1 MPDSDW
7 GRLIVSV
14 ACIRVGVVRFGWAE
28 VYAKDTEVF
37 SGQCHPLK
45 IALVGACADGS
56 VISKGNNANWD
67 GGFPVRHNIRVPG
80 VLHGFDHWVKKEVPL
95 HGC

>member
-28 VYAKDTEVF
+28 VNAKDTEVF
-37 SGQCHPLK
+37 SSQCHPFK
-45 IALVGACADGS
+45 VALM
-56 VISKGNNANWD
+56 
-67 GGFPVRHNIRVPG
+67 
-80 VLHGFDHWVKKEVPL
+80 
-95 HGC
+95 